1 MKRLFLLL
9 ILVST
14 GPHALAGAE
23 RGKQLHDKQCLK
35 CHDNGVYTRENR
47 FISSREAL
55 QKQVQRCN
63 LNVGAQ
69 WFDEDVNDVVLY
81 LNESF
86 YNFK

>member
-1 MKRLFLLL
+1 MKRLFIIAILL
-9 ILVST
+9 SAA
-14 GPHALAGAE
+14 PHAFAGAE
-23 RGKQLHDKQCLK
+23 RGKQLHDKKCMK

-55 QKQVQRCN
+55 KRQVQRCN

-86 YNFK
+86 YKFK